1 MTKIIAIVGAL
12 ATLALA
18 APSPA
23 GDVVPRACTTI
34 LPSSIDVL
42 DSAHPNTAN
51 VGQRF
56 TLRRSGSPGSSVT
69 NKKISA
75 FTFTDIPA
83 GATGCTLQVNV
94 PPLTTANQI
103 AWGSNQAEFWTTN
116 AWTAANAPTWSNPP
130 TRGQM
135 VSTFQFPTG
144 VTTTS
149 TQQNLASNTCSN
161 TMSFLALLS
170 DWQGAEGQVDFTQ
183 GADLGFKLIYNC

>member
-1 MTKIIAIVGAL
+1 MTKIIAILGAL
-12 ATLALA
+12 ATVALA
-18 APSPA
+18 ARSPA
-23 GDVVPRACTTI
+23 GEVVPRACTTI

-42 DSAHPNTAN
+42 DSANPNTAN

-56 TLRRSGSPGSSVT
+56 TLRRSGSPAS
-69 NKKISA
+69 NNKISA
-75 FTFTDIPA
+75 FTFTNIPA

-94 PPLTTANQI
+94 PALTTANQI

-116 AWTAANAPTWSNPP
+116 AWTAANAPTWNNPP

-144 VTTTS
+144 VTTTP

-170 DWQGAEGQVDFTQ
+170 DWQSGAGQVDFMQ